1 MWRSYAFPVPS
12 SSCTLAQPRC
22 HRSRG
27 RTNTDRLPDQ
37 QRMAQAPGLLHV
49 EELLDEEVTALAG
62 GRYARKDAS
71 VGGRRH
77 GRNPGTVGLAGQRV
91 PISALS

>member
-1 MWRSYAFPVPS
+1 
-12 SSCTLAQPRC
+12 
-22 HRSRG
+22 
-27 RTNTDRLPDQ
+27 
-37 QRMAQAPGLLHV
+37 MAQAPGLLHV